1 MSLSDE
7 KNFICEITP
16 FIPTKKKSFT
26 FYVIFYGFPR
36 RITRGKLIRK
46 NIILFTEI
54 SVNNDTTLNLDK
66 NVNGTKVE
74 EHSRDLRRQ
83 EQTNMDTII
92 LKENISLTIFA
103 ISMHLL
109 ILLVI
114 FFLIVKSNKEAERRL
129 RLMLKY
135 KPSRNWIEPLE

>member
-1 MSLSDE
+1 MFVRILSQPPPLFDME
-7 KNFICEITP
+7 
-16 FIPTKKKSFT
+16 SFT
-26 FYVIFYGFPR
+26 FYVIFNGFPR

>member
-1 MSLSDE
+1 ME
-7 KNFICEITP
+7 
-16 FIPTKKKSFT
+16 SFT

>member
-1 MSLSDE
+1 M
-7 KNFICEITP
+7 
-16 FIPTKKKSFT
+16 
-26 FYVIFYGFPR
+26 
-36 RITRGKLIRK
+36 
-46 NIILFTEI
+46 
-54 SVNNDTTLNLDK
+54 DK
-66 NVNGTKVE
+66 NVNETKVE
-74 EHSRDLRRQ
+74 EHSRDVRRQ
-83 EQTNMDTII
+83 EQTNMGKNTII
-92 LKENISLTIFA
+92 SKEDISLTIFA